1 MNFRLILLF
10 LGISP
15 SLDLLFLFQS
25 KKFVTEP
32 RNHAGVAYDSL
43 LDGWFIDLLVVISLF
58 SSGLSLPAL
67 IVITAS

>member
-1 MNFRLILLF
+1 M
-10 LGISP
+10 
-15 SLDLLFLFQS
+15 LFLFQS